1 VTELL
6 PTKASFTI
14 GDDADVELRGLET
27 RTTVVLWRLGE
38 EVARVEVA
46 PGDPFARFGR
56 LPPGGYG
63 VETTS
68 GDATALDV
76 LSVPGER
83 LRYGFVSDYAHGRSV
98 EGVAD
103 NLRRLHL
110 NAVQF
115 YDWMYRHAD
124 LVPPT
129 DEFADALGR
138 RVSLPSVKALVS
150 AVRAAGSLPLGYA
163 AVYAIGEE
171 AREEWGGEE
180 LLHPDGT
187 SWSLADFLWIV
198 DPSSEP
204 WLTHVVA
211 QLRHATAEVGFA
223 GFHLDQ
229 YGAPKRA
236 TRRDGARVDLARAF
250 PSLIDHVRAALGDA
264 FLVFNNVNDFPT
276 ATTAA
281 AAQDAT
287 YIEVWS
293 PHDELSHLGDLITKA
308 RALAPRRPVV
318 LAAYLSAYAPGDDG
332 ALEAMRLELA
342 TAFSHGAT
350 CLLFGEGDAILTD
363 PYYVRHAE
371 LDDRSAST
379 AKMYLDFAVRYGDI
393 LFDPTNVD
401 VTRTHLG
408 GINEEVHVL
417 GTEVATDCRPAA
429 VWARVVEGSTRRFV
443 SLIDLRVQSDVRWDA
458 PKAPAVPAEGLSIA
472 FERQPG
478 VAYFFATPE
487 MPRAQELHAATSDL
501 EHIVALPSFRTWA
514 IVWADHDS
522 PA

>member
-6 PTKASFTI
+6 PTKASYAL
-14 GDDADVELRGLET
+14 GDDVDVELRGLKT
-27 RTTVVLWRLGE
+27 PTTAVLSRLAE

-63 VETTS
+63 VETTA
-68 GDATALDV
+68 GDTTALDV
-76 LSVPGER
+76 LAVPGER
-83 LRYGFVSDYAHGRSV
+83 LRYGFVSDYTQGRSV
-98 EGVAD
+98 EGVAE

-115 YDWMYRHAD
+115 YDWMYRHAE

-138 RVSLPSVKALVS
+138 PVSLPSVKALVS

-171 AREEWGGEE
+171 AREEWGEDE

-187 SWSLADFLWIV
+187 PWSLAGFLWIV
-198 DPSSEP
+198 DPSSEA
-204 WLTHVVA
+204 WLAHFAA
-211 QLRHATAEVGFA
+211 QLRHARAEVGFA

-236 TRRDGARVDLARAF
+236 TRRDGAVVDLARAF
-250 PSLIDHVRAALGDA
+250 PTLIDRVRAVCPDS

-276 ATTAA
+276 AATAA

-293 PHDELSHLGDLITKA
+293 PHDELSHLGNLITKA

-318 LAAYLSAYAPGDDG
+318 LAAYLSAYARGDDG
-332 ALEAMRLELA
+332 AQEAMRLELA

-350 CLLFGEGDAILTD
+350 CLLFGESGAILTD

-371 LDDRSAST
+371 LDERSAAT

-393 LFDPTNVD
+393 LFDTTNVD

-408 GINEEVHVL
+408 GINEEVRVL
-417 GTEVATDCRPAA
+417 GTEVATDCRPGAL
-429 VWARVVEGSTRRFV
+429 WARVVEGDTRRFV
-443 SLIDLRVQSDVRWDA
+443 SLIDLRAQSDLRWDTS
-458 PKAPAVPAEGLSIA
+458 KAPAAPAEGLSIA

-478 VAYFFATPE
+478 VAYFFSTPE
-487 MPRAQELHAATSDL
+487 LPRAQELHAVTSEWHDV
-501 EHIVALPSFRTWA
+501 VAVPSFTTWA
-514 IVWADHDS
+514 IVWVDHN
-522 PA
+522 